1 LRKLITATASIALLT
16 SVAFAGPAHAA
27 ESISGEGSSFANG
40 RITACAASYTGGEV
54 TYAATGSGN
63 GRTAFIKGTR
73 DFAGSD
79 SVFKTTDV
87 VPNKYVYVPVTG
99 GPIAFAYNVGGLN
112 NLKLTP
118 ELIAAIFSGKVTKW
132 NDARIAKLNKGAQL
146 PNKVITVGYRSGSS
160 GTSENLT
167 DFLVQS
173 KKANGWSKNGT
184 FESAA
189 PSLPAVKFT
198 AANSQEMATKI
209 DQNGYSIG
217 YVDLFEVIDA
227 DLQFASLSNFY
238 SVTTPAK
245 TTTVGGKTVKTPA
258 KTSIRTQYVQ
268 PTAAASGLFLNSQ
281 TAVMAVD
288 GSIKI
293 DFTKRVKNAYPASL
307 FTYIIAPTANGTT
320 KGSAIRGF
328 VDFVVNKCKATPGY
342 ATFPTSF
349 KTSVNKLIAK
359 IN

>member
-1 LRKLITATASIALLT
+1 MRKLITATAAIALIS
-16 SVAFAGPAHAA
+16 SVTFAGPANA
-27 ESISGEGSSFANG
+27 SVPITGEGSSFANG
-40 RITACAASYTGGEV
+40 RISACAASYTGPEV
-54 TYAATGSGN
+54 TYASTGSGN

-79 SVFKTTDV
+79 AVFKSTDV
-87 VPNKYVYVPVTG
+87 VPNKYIYVPVTG

-112 NLKLTP
+112 NLRLTP
-118 ELIAAIFSGKVTKW
+118 ELIAGIFSGKITKW
-132 NDARIAKLNKGAQL
+132 NDASIAKFNKGAKL

-173 KKANGWSKNGT
+173 KKAPGWTKNGT
-184 FESAA
+184 FESAT

-198 AANSQEMATKI
+198 ASNAQEMATKI

-227 DLQFASLSNFY
+227 DLQFASLLNLY
-238 SVTTPAK
+238 SETTKARTSIVAGKRVVTPAK
-245 TTTVGGKTVKTPA
+245 TVV
-258 KTSIRTQYVQ
+258 RTQYVQ

-281 TAVMAVD
+281 TAIMSAD
-288 GSIKI
+288 GSVKI
-293 DFTKRVKNAYPASL
+293 DFTKRIKNAYPASL
-307 FTYIIAPTANGTT
+307 FTYIIAPTANGTA
-320 KGSAIRGF
+320 KGDAIRTF
-328 VDFVVNKCKATPGY
+328 VDFMVNKCKATPGY

-349 KTSVNKLIAK
+349 KTSINKLIAK